1 MGKTVE
7 LREIATARSGDKGA
21 NANIGIIAEEPE
33 YYEPMKEQITADRLK
48 DFFDNFVE
56 GEVTRYEMPN
66 FDSLNFILEEALDG
80 GAATSVRIDRQGKA
94 MCETIL
100 QMEIEL
106 DE

>member
-1 MGKTVE
+1 MSKTVQ

-21 NANIGIIAEEPE
+21 NANIGIIAEEAE
-33 YYEPMKEQITADRLK
+33 YYEPMKEQITSERVK
-48 DFFDNFVE
+48 DFFDNFVD
-56 GEVTRYEMPN
+56 GEVTRFEMPN

-106 DE
+106 DD